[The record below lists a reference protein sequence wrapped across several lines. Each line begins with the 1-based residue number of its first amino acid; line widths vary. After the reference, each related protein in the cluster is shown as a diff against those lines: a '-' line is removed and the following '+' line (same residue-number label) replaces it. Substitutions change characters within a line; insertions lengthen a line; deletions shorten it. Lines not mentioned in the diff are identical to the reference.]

1 MAKRMVEVKRKT
13 KETDIRL
20 KLNLDGEGKYRV
32 KTGIG
37 LLDHMLELFAQHG
50 FFDLEIKAK
59 GDLGVDQHHLIED
72 IGISLG
78 NAIKKALGNKK
89 GIRRYGSI
97 TLPMDEALVSISL
110 DISGR
115 PYLAFNVV
123 FYKKR
128 IEKEFDYSLVEEF
141 FRAVVANSGITL
153 HFNLSYG
160 KNNHHIAEAIF
171 KGFGRVL
178 DQATKIAARFK
189 RVPSTKGSL

>member
-1 MAKRMVEVKRKT
+1 MAKRMAEVKRKT
-13 KETDIRL
+13 RETDVRL
-20 KLNLDGEGKYRV
+20 KLNLDGEGKYKI

-37 LLDHMLELFAQHG
+37 FLDHMLELFAQHG
-50 FFDLEIKAK
+50 LFDSEIRAK
-59 GDLGVDQHHLIED
+59 GDLRVDEHHLIED

-78 NAIKKALGNKK
+78 KAIKKALGNKK

-97 TLPMDEALVSISL
+97 TLSMDEALASVSL

-128 IEKEFDYSLVEEF
+128 IEKEFDYSLLEEF
-141 FRAVVANSGITL
+141 FRAVVVNAGITL
-153 HFNLSYG
+153 HINLSYG

-171 KGFGRVL
+171 KGFGRAL
-178 DQATKIAARFK
+178 DQATGIDPRLKK
-189 RVPSTKGSL
+189 VPSTKGRL